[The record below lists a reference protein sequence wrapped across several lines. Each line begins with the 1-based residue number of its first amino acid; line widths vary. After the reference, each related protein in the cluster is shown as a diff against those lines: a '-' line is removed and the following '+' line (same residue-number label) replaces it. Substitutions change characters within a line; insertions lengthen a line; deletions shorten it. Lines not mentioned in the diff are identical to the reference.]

1 MPGLKKI
8 SMKLIQALFIYI
20 ALISGCSKK
29 DDPGNAYHPS
39 STEAGAKFLALG
51 DSYTIGQSVT
61 EAERWPVLFV
71 KSLKEAGIQYRSP
84 DIIATTGWTTR
95 DLIFSV
101 DNAKPATDYDMVSL
115 MIGVNNQ
122 FQGQSIDAYRT
133 EFRSLLNKS
142 IALANGKVEHVF
154 VLSIPDWGATPY
166 GESDRASIAKEI
178 DAFNAVAKD
187 ECGKQKVLFIDITPI
202 SRQVADDPLL
212 LARDNLHY
220 SGKMHQRWVDAVIP
234 LIKSRI

>member
-1 MPGLKKI
+1 
-8 SMKLIQALFIYI
+8 MKLIQILFIYI
-20 ALISGCSKK
+20 SLLSACSKK
-29 DDPGNAYHPS
+29 GDPGNAYNPGS
-39 STEAGAKFLALG
+39 NEPGAKFIALG

-101 DNAKPATDYDMVSL
+101 DNAKPANDYDLVSL

-122 FQGQSIDAYRT
+122 FQGRSINEYRT
-133 EFRSLLNKS
+133 EFRSLLTKS
-142 IALANGKVEHVF
+142 IALASGKVDHVF

-166 GESDRASIAKEI
+166 GESDRANIATEI

-187 ECGKQKVLFIDITPI
+187 ECDKQKVIFIDITPI
-202 SRQVADDPLL
+202 SRQALNDPTL

-220 SGKMHQRWVDAVIP
+220 SGKMYQLWVDAILP
-234 LIKSRI
+234 QIKSRI

>member
-1 MPGLKKI
+1 MLALEKI
-8 SMKLIQALFIYI
+8 DMKLIQVLFIYL
-20 ALISGCSKK
+20 ALVSGCSKK
-29 DDPGNAYHPS
+29 GDPGNAYNPA
-39 STEAGAKFLALG
+39 STEPGAKFLALG

-71 KSLKEAGIQYRSP
+71 KSLKQAGIQYRSP

-95 DLIFSV
+95 DLTFSV
-101 DNAKPATDYDMVSL
+101 DNARPATDYDLVSL

-122 FQGQSIDAYRT
+122 FQGRSIEEYRT
-133 EFRSLLNKS
+133 EFRSLLTKS
-142 IALANGKVEHVF
+142 IALAGGKADHVF

-166 GESDRASIAKEI
+166 GESDRANIAKEI
-178 DAFNAVAKD
+178 DAFNAVAED
-187 ECGKQKVLFIDITPI
+187 ECGKQKVIFIDITPI
-202 SRQVADDPLL
+202 STQAADDPSL